1 MYFHVIWNDQ
11 NINLYS
17 QGRRRRHEL
26 SWIIEVCRND
36 RGFKITVCLELA
48 TLLLGHSDF
57 VGEYLAGRDGALVGG
72 KVSLITVPFSNLAF
86 RQ

>member
-1 MYFHVIWNDQ
+1 MITDLQIGGCRVPIIW
-11 NINLYS
+11 INREIY
-17 QGRRRRHEL
+17 
-26 SWIIEVCRND
+26 
-36 RGFKITVCLELA
+36 LELA

>member
-1 MYFHVIWNDQ
+1 ME
-11 NINLYS
+11 NIFQDNRLRQIGVY
-17 QGRRRRHEL
+17 
-26 SWIIEVCRND
+26 
-36 RGFKITVCLELA
+36 LELA
-48 TLLLGHSDF
+48 TLLFGHSDF

>member
-1 MYFHVIWNDQ
+1 MY
-11 NINLYS
+11 
-17 QGRRRRHEL
+17 
-26 SWIIEVCRND
+26 
-36 RGFKITVCLELA
+36 LELA

>member
-1 MYFHVIWNDQ
+1 MYFHVIC
-11 NINLYS
+11 I
-17 QGRRRRHEL
+17 EL
-26 SWIIEVCRND
+26 KC
-36 RGFKITVCLELA
+36 GFFLQIAIYLELA

-57 VGEYLAGRDGALVGG
+57 VGEYLAGRDGALMGG